1 MRSNINLKGL
11 PWTCILQRNV
21 VSSLICLGDALLSFS
36 EGTSDWNENIQVRFH
51 IWVRWL
57 FHLKSWNWSLSPFV
71 LLELVKLHK
80 HFTKNDI
87 FHLMNKSLICLRS
100 LNLLFLGALILQ
112 NLSASKK
119 KNPLNLPAALQDWHS
134 TSLHLEK
141 IRRGLALQFEESTT
155 ALTWCTSKCLN
166 ATDKITFSFW
176 SICAQAL
183 RPFFTHKYKASTY
196 FTVAHTSQAKP
207 KGKNVTAWPPLLLC
221 LSANGKKPT
230 TQICLVVCHKRWDLL
245 LPQRETCH

>member
-1 MRSNINLKGL
+1 MALVSCGFERSGRGICPASQMAKGWQYRPKSSSNVVLPHIFTAIFHCKILIWFWKWHRYEFPIPHPKSCKKKFRFKMRSNINLKGL

-119 KNPLNLPAALQDWHS
+119 NPL
-134 TSLHLEK
+134 
-141 IRRGLALQFEESTT
+141 
-155 ALTWCTSKCLN
+155 
-166 ATDKITFSFW
+166 
-176 SICAQAL
+176 
-183 RPFFTHKYKASTY
+183 
-196 FTVAHTSQAKP
+196 
-207 KGKNVTAWPPLLLC
+207 
-221 LSANGKKPT
+221 
-230 TQICLVVCHKRWDLL
+230 
-245 LPQRETCH
+245 